1 MPLSP
6 IVKEELLISKKTQP
20 IFKNFFFSLFPKDGR
35 EHIVAAWVLEKYT
48 LEKLGLLTPVFS
60 NFLNGVAQQK
70 NESKRRPMIKLLFHY
85 CKDKKRR
92 KGINTAQRDQ
102 IVTLCFDY
110 MLEAKK
116 AAALA
121 FSMKTL
127 HFFRHHQDWIEGNC
141 KPISSNAYQTAVLDF
156 VLLCA
161 KFLKIDSRIPLEAY
175 LCSFNFQY
183 ETQRFKRNLS
193 Y

>member
-1 MPLSP
+1 MSPLEHLLLQFYASVADREKGAAYIDENP
-6 IVKEELLISKKTQP
+6 AYFQEL
-20 IFKNFFFSLFPKDGR
+20 FSLACSPEEGR
-35 EHIVAAWVLEKYT
+35 AHIVATWVLEKYT
-48 LEKLGLLTPVFS
+48 LEKLALLTPIFS

-92 KGINTAQRDQ
+92 EGINTAQRDQ

-127 HFFRHHQDWIEGNC
+127 HFFRHHQDWIEGELQAYIEQRLPNSS
-141 KPISSNAYQTAVLDF
+141 PGFRSVVRQIS
-156 VLLCA
+156 
-161 KFLKIDSRIPLEAY
+161 
-175 LCSFNFQY
+175 
-183 ETQRFKRNLS
+183 
-193 Y
+193 